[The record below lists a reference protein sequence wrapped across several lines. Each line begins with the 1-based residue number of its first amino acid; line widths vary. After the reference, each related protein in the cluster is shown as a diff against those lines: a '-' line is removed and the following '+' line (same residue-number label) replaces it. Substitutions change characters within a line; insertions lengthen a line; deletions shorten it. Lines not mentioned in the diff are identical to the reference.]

1 MITVSVNGGTAVNV
15 PATVSTTGSTA
26 TATLTTP
33 YTITNGT
40 VTITIKNLVRSTATN
55 LNTANTQSTSFS
67 NVNVSGTMPSNVTIS
82 KTFDKRIISLK
93 GPGATSYTQFTANAN
108 DIYYPTGGNN
118 DDIFLS
124 YPVNLGH

>member
-1 MITVSVNGGTAVNV
+1 LAITRGGATSTTRYPIYTFSDGTNNYVFNYTNATGSSMITVSVNGGTAVNV

-55 LNTANTQSTSFS
+55 LNTANTQSTSFQ
-67 NVNVSGTMPSNVTIS
+67 M
-82 KTFDKRIISLK
+82 LM
-93 GPGATSYTQFTANAN
+93 
-108 DIYYPTGGNN
+108 
-118 DDIFLS
+118 FLELLQ
-124 YPVNLGH
+124 VM